1 MKKTNVRYLIAVT
14 VVVSGLLLTGC
25 HRHIS
30 SDPDRIGKKLEK
42 HVEHVLSSIDATED
56 QKNRIHAI
64 VSEIRKDAT
73 SMYRNNSFQH
83 GKILDNLFSDQPNA
97 TLLYSQ
103 VDERSEQMTAFAHRT
118 IDHLLDI
125 NALLSPEQRKELK
138 RKYHKAHDNQKW

>member
-1 MKKTNVRYLIAVT
+1 
-14 VVVSGLLLTGC
+14 
-25 HRHIS
+25 
-30 SDPDRIGKKLEK
+30 
-42 HVEHVLSSIDATED
+42 
-56 QKNRIHAI
+56 
-64 VSEIRKDAT
+64 
-73 SMYRNNSFQH
+73 MYRNNSFQH
-83 GKILDNLFSDQPNA
+83 GKILDHLFSDQPNA